1 MGLEGFRARARAR
14 ARARSHLDGGD
25 DEEGVIL
32 GEGGVEAVEP
42 EDDLVRA
49 RVRVRGQGWS

>member
-1 MGLEGFRARARAR
+1 MGLEGFRARARVR

-32 GEGGVEAVEP
+32 GEGGVEAV
-42 EDDLVRA
+42 
-49 RVRVRGQGWS
+49 